1 MHFRETPIEGAF
13 IIAPER
19 HNDER
24 GFFARTFCT
33 HEFAAHGLDTTVA
46 QCNLSHNAKRGTL
59 RGMHYQRRPSS
70 ETKLVRCTRGAIFD
84 AIVDLRPESPSYLT
98 SFTVEL
104 SESNGL
110 ALYIPEMTAHGFL
123 TLADDTDV
131 FYQMGAVY
139 APEYAHGLRYDDPSI
154 GIQWREPVRVIAPK
168 DLDWPLL
175 ETHNTR

>member
-70 ETKLVRCTRGAIFD
+70 ER
-84 AIVDLRPESPSYLT
+84 S
-98 SFTVEL
+98 L
-104 SESNGL
+104 S
-110 ALYIPEMTAHGFL
+110 AARAARFL
-123 TLADDTDV
+123 MRL
-131 FYQMGAVY
+131 
-139 APEYAHGLRYDDPSI
+139 SI
-154 GIQWREPVRVIAPK
+154 CDQSRHP
-168 DLDWPLL
+168 
-175 ETHNTR
+175 T